1 MTFDVHPA
9 ADLFPMMTAAEFDA
23 LKADID
29 EHGQRDPIV
38 LSTDGLLI
46 DGRNRLKACEQL
58 GIRPVTKRYDG
69 DDIVQ
74 YVVSHNLHRRHLN
87 DSQRAVIAAK
97 IASRRP
103 GEHHQFDGG
112 NVSSETFPPTRS
124 EAAAM
129 LNVSPMS
136 ITRARS
142 VEAEGT
148 ESLQALVADGLAPL
162 TTAAR
167 VATELPAEE
176 QDAYAEAV
184 RAGAD
189 PVKSAPPDLKQRE
202 MDKNLLP
209 EWVWVR

>member
-1 MTFDVHPA
+1 
-9 ADLFPMMTAAEFDA
+9 
-23 LKADID
+23 
-29 EHGQRDPIV
+29 
-38 LSTDGLLI
+38 
-46 DGRNRLKACEQL
+46 
-58 GIRPVTKRYDG
+58 
-69 DDIVQ
+69 
-74 YVVSHNLHRRHLN
+74 
-87 DSQRAVIAAK
+87 
-97 IASRRP
+97 
-103 GEHHQFDGG
+103 
-112 NVSSETFPPTRS
+112 
-124 EAAAM
+124 M